1 VQQRD
6 MMSIPDEV
14 YRRVFQEDA
23 DGQMILDELARIF
36 YDVPCYVSGRCAEEA
51 IHIDG
56 GRRVILYLMGRI
68 GISVQGG

>member
-1 VQQRD
+1 MPRD
-6 MMSIPDEV
+6 QLQVPNEIW
-14 YRRVFQEDA
+14 RRVFQEDA

-36 YDVPCYVSGRCAEEA
+36 YDVPCYVPGRSAEEA

-56 GRRVILYLMGRI
+56 GRGVIMYILSRA